1 MGIPIDTSPEVLR
14 LLDAALTECIVGPR
28 VQLRVD
34 KMVVDSDLPDV
45 SRKKGAMR
53 RLAAA
58 TLFLSLIQIVNFAS
72 AQDFPNR
79 PLRIFTA
86 DAGSGNDQLTRLV
99 AQAIAPAL
107 GQPVVVENRGATLSA
122 ITTAKAQPDGHTM
135 VFAASA
141 LWLAPFVEEVSYD
154 PLKDFAPIS
163 MVSNQPVVVVVSPS
177 LPVNSMKELIALAK
191 AKPGVLNYGSSATAT
206 VSHLAGELMK
216 SMGDIDIVRIP
227 FKGVL
232 PAVTAV
238 MAGQVQVTFPTLA
251 GVVSLAKAGKIKLLA
266 VSGLT
271 RLAVA
276 PDLPTI
282 SESGLPGFEVM
293 SRAGLLTTGRTPA
306 AVINRLN
313 KEIVAAIRSPDIE
326 KKILA
331 LGSEPNAGTPEE
343 FRDRIEKDMAR
354 MGTLMKSPN
363 WK

>member
-1 MGIPIDTSPEVLR
+1 MRKLVAAISILSMIP
-14 LLDAALTECIVGPR
+14 
-28 VQLRVD
+28 
-34 KMVVDSDLPDV
+34 
-45 SRKKGAMR
+45 
-53 RLAAA
+53 LA
-58 TLFLSLIQIVNFAS
+58 NFAS

-86 DAGSGNDQLTRLV
+86 DAGSGNDQLTRVV
-99 AQAIAPAL
+99 ARAITPAL

-122 ITTAKAQPDGHTM
+122 IATAKAQPDGHTL

-141 LWLAPFVEEVSYD
+141 LWLAPFVEDVSYD
-154 PLKDFAPIS
+154 PVKDFAPIS
-163 MVSNQPVVVVVSPS
+163 MVSNQPVVVVVAPS
-177 LPVNSMKELIALAK
+177 LPVNSMKEFIALAK
-191 AKPGVLNYGSSATAT
+191 AKPGALNYGSSATAT

-216 SMGDIDIVRIP
+216 SMGNIDIVRIP
-227 FKGVL
+227 FKGVV

-238 MAGQVQVTFPTLA
+238 MAGQVHVTFPTLA
-251 GVVSLAKAGKIKLLA
+251 TVIPLAKAGKVKLLA

-293 SRAGLLTTGRTPA
+293 SRAGILTTGRTPA
-306 AVINRLN
+306 AVVARLN
-313 KEIVAAIRSPDIE
+313 KEIVTAIRSPDVE
-326 KKILA
+326 MKILA

-343 FRDRIEKDMAR
+343 FKDRIEKDMSR

>member
-1 MGIPIDTSPEVLR
+1 
-14 LLDAALTECIVGPR
+14 
-28 VQLRVD
+28 
-34 KMVVDSDLPDV
+34 
-45 SRKKGAMR
+45 MR

-58 TLFLSLIQIVNFAS
+58 TLFLSLIQIFNCAS

-99 AQAIAPAL
+99 AQAITPAL

-122 ITTAKAQPDGHTM
+122 IATAKAQPDGHTL

-141 LWLAPFVEEVSYD
+141 LWLSPFVEDVSYD
-154 PLKDFAPIS
+154 PVKDFAPIS
-163 MVSNQPVVVVVSPS
+163 MVSNQPVVLVVAPS
-177 LPVNSMKELIALAK
+177 LPANSVKELIALAK
-191 AKPGVLNYGSSATAT
+191 AKPGVLNYGSSNTAT

-216 SMGDIDIVRIP
+216 SMGNLDIVRVP
-227 FKGVL
+227 FKGVI
-232 PAVTAV
+232 PSVAAV
-238 MAGQVQVTFPTLA
+238 MAGEVQMAFPTLA
-251 GVVSLAKAGKIKLLA
+251 GVVSLAKAGKLKLVA
-266 VSGLT
+266 VSSLT

-306 AVINRLN
+306 AVVNRLN
-313 KEIVAAIRSPDIE
+313 REIVTAIRSPDIE

-331 LGSEPNAGTPEE
+331 LGSEPNSGTPEA
-343 FRDRIEKDMAR
+343 FKDRIEKDMSR
-354 MGTLMKSPN
+354 MEILMKSPN